1 MPTPLNIDLM
11 RNLEIESERTI
22 SEKKRK
28 EKKQGKCALSHRLI
42 CYPQQIL
49 GEIWVQASEEYCER
63 RNEGYVET

>member
-28 EKKQGKCALSHRLI
+28 EKK
-42 CYPQQIL
+42 
-49 GEIWVQASEEYCER
+49 
-63 RNEGYVET
+63 RNKENAPSVID